1 MQFVLL
7 IYFDESEVMERSP
20 EERLRVLKQCAEH
33 NRDLDRRGFY
43 VSGAPL
49 APSFTAATVQTA
61 DSEQLFSDGP
71 FAETK
76 EQLAGYYLLECADRD
91 EAVRIAEE
99 IIDAQENFRGAVEIH
114 EAIGVTG
121 QCISCF

>member
-7 IYFDESEVMERSP
+7 IYFDESEVMDRTP
-20 EERLRVLKQCAEH
+20 AERLRVLQQCVDH
-33 NRDLDRRGFY
+33 NRDLEARGHY

-49 APSFTAATVQTA
+49 APSMTSTSVQTA
-61 DSEQLFSDGP
+61 DGEQLFSDGP

-76 EQLAGYYLLECADRD
+76 EQLAGYYVLECADRD

-114 EAIGVTG
+114 ESIGVIG